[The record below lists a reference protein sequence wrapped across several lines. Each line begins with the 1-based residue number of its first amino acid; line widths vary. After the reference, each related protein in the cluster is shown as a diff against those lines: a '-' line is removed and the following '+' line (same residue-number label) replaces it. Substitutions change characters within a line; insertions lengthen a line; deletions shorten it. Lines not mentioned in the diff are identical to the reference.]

1 MIQRYILHS
10 IPVAILYKGDLETA
24 ANKGCILCYHGLT
37 SSKDDWLH
45 DLEMIAEKGFVV
57 VGVDNVGHGE
67 RKDPYFYH
75 KYSQDN
81 PAFWKNFVSAIQATA
96 CEISLLIDELIK
108 RGFAL
113 EDRIGGLGVSM
124 GGLVLYSAILLEP
137 RLSTVVTLV
146 SSPQWWELEH
156 PDSPHHHLEKFAR
169 VHLLSIT
176 AGQDTTV
183 PNTYTKV
190 FHKRLQAHFADYEQ
204 HFVHQDYPLSN
215 HMLEPDWHEAWI
227 TAIRWFET
235 HLADQAS
242 SRLKINAIQPNR
254 HSPLVLLEKQDIL
267 KMLDFAA

>member
-1 MIQRYILHS
+1 VIERHLIQDIPTVILWE
-10 IPVAILYKGDLETA
+10 DQLETA
-24 ANKGCILCYHGLT
+24 IKKGCILCYHGLT

-45 DLEMIAEKGFVV
+45 DLELIAEKGFVV

-67 RKDPYFYH
+67 RKDPTQD
-75 KYSQDN
+75 KYSKDN

-96 CEISLLIDELIK
+96 CEIPLLIDELIK

-113 EDRIGGLGVSM
+113 EHRIGGLGVSM

-215 HMLEPDWHEAWI
+215 HMLEPDWHEAWKR
-227 TAIRWFET
+227 ALEWFEN
-235 HLADQAS
+235 
-242 SRLKINAIQPNR
+242 RLTVR
-254 HSPLVLLEKQDIL
+254 YST
-267 KMLDFAA
+267 